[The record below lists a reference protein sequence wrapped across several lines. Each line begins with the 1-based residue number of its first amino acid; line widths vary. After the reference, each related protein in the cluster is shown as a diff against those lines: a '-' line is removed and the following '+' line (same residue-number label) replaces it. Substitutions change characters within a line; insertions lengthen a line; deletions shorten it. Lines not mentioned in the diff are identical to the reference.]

1 MLVIRATQ
9 KLLAKLDTP
18 VADPPPS
25 TTVLGDWYAK
35 PFGVAQRR
43 YVLLISEHSRLAVVM
58 PGREVAKLPQ
68 RFPEAMGMQLA
79 LLGVP
84 PAAYEQ
90 EMAECAEVVVAKTA
104 SKSLLGTLNDY
115 TYMVHH
121 RLSTRLDDDLD
132 AAAFSLS
139 HTPLS
144 PLGYRY
150 ASEVALGLFG
160 LESKRS
166 PWPF

>member
-9 KLLAKLDTP
+9 KLLSKLGSP
-18 VADPPPS
+18 VVDPPPS

-43 YVLLISEHSRLAVVM
+43 FVLLISERSRLAVVM
-58 PGREVAKLPQ
+58 PGREIAKLPQ
-68 RFPEAMGMQLA
+68 RFPAAMGMQLA

-84 PAAYEQ
+84 QAAYER
-90 EMAECAEVVVAKTA
+90 EMAECSAVVVAKTA

-121 RLSTRLDDDLD
+121 RLSTRLDQDLD

-139 HTPLS
+139 HSPLS
-144 PLGYRY
+144 PLGYKY
-150 ASEVALGLFG
+150 ASEVTLSLFG
-160 LESKRS
+160 VESKRS
-166 PWPF
+166 RWPF